1 MYDKACVI
9 PPGQKMQI
17 ELEMQYTDLLYKMW
31 LDEMPAAA
39 RFKTKYS
46 DDDKTKIT
54 KALTFD
60 PGTSIFYVIKKVEF
74 EVHGAKLHYLE
85 YDLAEPLPKQISN
98 VFVAPSIV
106 VHKLSEATRQ
116 HINLFFSP
124 DKNATDIIV
133 TFVREAD
140 MNRNINDELYNDC
153 KSLPPT
159 LREMTLT
166 KTNGL
171 NAQPNVVSNFDL
183 KDLHINRMNRSW
195 RNYLN
200 YLIDYEYL
208 DQESASHFFKN
219 PEWRVI
225 QPDIA
230 SSTEEFP
237 HSSAAYFPLAITT
250 FIDQN
255 QPLMS
260 IQTAQIN
267 FSSMALNLVFNSPPT
282 DLSKYYCAVVYYN
295 RYMINFNLT
304 RNEITL
310 SSPK

>member
-31 LDEMPAAA
+31 LDEMPATA
-39 RFKTKYS
+39 RFKTKY
-46 DDDKTKIT
+46 DATDTEKIT
-54 KALTFD
+54 KALKFALST
-60 PGTSIFYVIKKVEF
+60 GTTYHIQKVEF
-74 EVHGAKLHYLE
+74 EVDSAKLHFLE

-98 VFVAPSIV
+98 YFVAPSIV
-106 VHKLSEATRQ
+106 VHQLSEATRQ
-116 HINLFFSP
+116 HINLFFNP
-124 DKNATDIIV
+124 DKNATDIII
-133 TFVREAD
+133 TFLREAD
-140 MNRNINDELYNDC
+140 MNRNINSELYNDC

-159 LREMTLT
+159 LQEMTLT

-171 NAQPNVVSNFDL
+171 NSQPSVVSNFDL
-183 KDLHINRMNRSW
+183 KDLHINRMNASW

-200 YLIDYEYL
+200 YLCDYEFL
-208 DQESASHFFKN
+208 DQTSAEHFFKN
-219 PEWRVI
+219 PPWRVI
-225 QPDIA
+225 QSDA
-230 SSTEEFP
+230 DASTENLP

-267 FSSMALNLVFNSPPT
+267 FSSMALNLVFNAPPT
-282 DLSKYYCAVVYYN
+282 NLSKYYCAVVYYN
-295 RYMINFNLT
+295 RYMINFNLA

-310 SSPK
+310 SSSK